1 MFLENREELANSN
14 KLKDNTSLQYQ
25 KKIEEAC
32 VELLNPHGKVLQF
45 GYSYGYASKLITSF
59 RIDELI
65 IIEPIK
71 EVFQKAKEWSK
82 NNKSTKVL
90 NSSIEDVLSSLSEL
104 NSIYLDCFNVNSSD
118 GKTDLQ
124 NIINTRRI
132 SLIVESLL
140 NTSVNNARFVVL
152 FDASQSLNINSMYLP
167 YLKVTYHDVGK
178 LLSLEHDDES
188 LYKIVV
194 IEKNSNNEEI

>member
-1 MFLENREELANSN
+1 MFLENKEELANSN

-32 VELLNPHGKVLQF
+32 VKLLNPHGKVLQF

-82 NNKSTKVL
+82 NNVLINNLRIGVTNTKIHNKINKGLSMKKRLDLIPAKRMAEPSEVADYIVFL
-90 NSSIEDVLSSLSEL
+90 ISDKNTYITGQTLSISGGE
-104 NSIYLDCFNVNSSD
+104 
-118 GKTDLQ
+118 
-124 NIINTRRI
+124 
-132 SLIVESLL
+132 
-140 NTSVNNARFVVL
+140 
-152 FDASQSLNINSMYLP
+152 
-167 YLKVTYHDVGK
+167 
-178 LLSLEHDDES
+178 
-188 LYKIVV
+188 
-194 IEKNSNNEEI
+194 